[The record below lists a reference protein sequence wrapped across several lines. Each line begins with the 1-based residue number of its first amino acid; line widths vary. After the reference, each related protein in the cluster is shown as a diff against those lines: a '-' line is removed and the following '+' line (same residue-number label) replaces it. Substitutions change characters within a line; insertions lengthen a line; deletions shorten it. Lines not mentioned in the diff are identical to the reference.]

1 MSEWVNEWMSGWV
14 DEWMSEWVNEWM
26 NEWTNERRNEWMN
39 EWLKESMNRWT
50 NASTSQWIN
59 ESKIFANLSLQERS
73 FFQLFAILKG
83 KSNSRYSLVHI
94 LPTSS
99 SKSAPIPTLF
109 LRFWSA
115 KQFHWNASRALAT
128 VSCAFCPPH
137 LTFWM
142 LDSLKE
148 RWAKWLLSRAVAGMP
163 PGPRNQN
170 PTESKD
176 QCFWVMRAK
185 Q

>member
-1 MSEWVNEWMSGWV
+1 MSEWVNEWMSEWV
-14 DEWMSEWVNEWM
+14 DEWMSGWVSEWVSEWM
-26 NEWTNERRNEWMN
+26 NEWTNERTNEGTNEWMTQ
-39 EWLKESMNRWT
+39 R
-50 NASTSQWIN
+50 IN
-59 ESKIFANLSLQERS
+59 ESKNFANLSLQERS

-137 LTFWM
+137 LTFWL

-148 RWAKWLLSRAVAGMP
+148 RWAKWLLFRAVAGMP
-163 PGPRNQN
+163 PGARNQN

-176 QCFWVMRAK
+176 QYFWVMRAK